1 MTTDDTDIIEE
12 LPPDQPQDIGP
23 GDLLGRKREALGL
36 GIRQVAD
43 DLHITMHY
51 VKALESNAFDK
62 LPGDVFVRGYIR
74 SYANLL
80 HLDPQIIINLYD
92 EYTQQNR
99 GSEEQAFQV
108 LATRRGDRNLPWV
121 LVSGVAFVVIA
132 VALWFFGAG
141 GSDSSLASNAVQRN
155 APGNGAS
162 AATLENVGSTLAT
175 DPVALFDAPAPAP
188 AVTRGNPVLRMSQD
202 QLEELPS
209 GDESAPV
216 STEAATIAELAPADE
231 AAATAAELSAP
242 EEAPAAQGLTPDE
255 LAAVPESAPAAELPA
270 AQEAPAAAREA
281 VVADAPVLS
290 GRLINIDAG
299 GADVLQIVFNGVS
312 SVQVDD
318 GTDKQIY
325 RDTRGAGDV
334 LRITGSVP
342 FDISLGDAGAVELS
356 LNGNPVEFRS
366 SIRTDNSARLTIGL

>member
-12 LPPDQPQDIGP
+12 LPPDQAQDIGP
-23 GDLLGRKREALGL
+23 GELLGRKREALGL
-36 GIRQVAD
+36 EIRQVAD

-62 LPGDVFVRGYIR
+62 LPGDVFVRGYLR

-80 HLDPQIIINLYD
+80 QLDPLTIINLYGD
-92 EYTQQNR
+92 YINQNR
-99 GSEEQAFQV
+99 GSEEQAYQV
-108 LATRRGDRNLPWV
+108 LAKRRSDRNLPWV
-121 LVSGVAFVVIA
+121 MVSGVAFVVIA
-132 VALWFFGAG
+132 IALWFFGAG
-141 GSDSSLASNAVQRN
+141 GSESSPASNAVQRN
-155 APGNGAS
+155 VPGNGAA
-162 AATLENVGSTLAT
+162 AATLDSVGSTLAT
-175 DPVALFDAPAPAP
+175 DPVALFDAPAPA
-188 AVTRGNPVLRMSQD
+188 TQSNPVLRTPAD
-202 QLEELPS
+202 QALPS
-209 GDESAPV
+209 SDEVTDSLASASAEAET
-216 STEAATIAELAPADE
+216 STELVVADE
-231 AAATAAELSAP
+231 AAASAAALLAAEGV
-242 EEAPAAQGLTPDE
+242 PAAQDLTPDE
-255 LAAVPESAPAAELPA
+255 LAAEPAVAEESPV
-270 AQEAPAAAREA
+270 AQEASA
-281 VVADAPVLS
+281 VADQAAGEASVLV

-299 GADVLQIVFNGVS
+299 GGDVLQIVFNGVS

-356 LNGNPVEFRS
+356 LNGDPVEFTS

>member
-12 LPPDQPQDIGP
+12 LPPDQSQDIGP
-23 GDLLGRKREALGL
+23 GELLGRKREALGL
-36 GIRQVAD
+36 DIRQVAD

-62 LPGDVFVRGYIR
+62 LPGDVFVRGYLR

-80 HLDPQIIINLYD
+80 QLDPQIIINLYD
-92 EYTQQNR
+92 DYTNQSR
-99 GSEEQAFQV
+99 GSEEQAYQV
-108 LATRRGDRNLPWV
+108 LAKRRSDRNLPWV
-121 LVSGVAFVVIA
+121 MVSGVAFVVIA

-141 GSDSSLASNAVQRN
+141 GSESSPASNAVQRN
-155 APGNGAS
+155 GPGNGAS
-162 AATLENVGSTLAT
+162 AATLDNVGSPLAA
-175 DPVALFDAPAPAP
+175 DPVALFDVPEPA
-188 AVTRGNPVLRMSQD
+188 TQSNPVLRTPAD
-202 QLEELPS
+202 QAPLPS
-209 GDESAPV
+209 SDGLAESLAPV
-216 STEAATIAELAPADE
+216 SADAETTELVLADE
-231 AAATAAELSAP
+231 AAASAAALLA
-242 EEAPAAQGLTPDE
+242 EESPAAQGLTPDE
-255 LAAVPESAPAAELPA
+255 LAAE
-270 AQEAPAAAREA
+270 PAAAEESSVAQEVPVAARETA
-281 VVADAPVLS
+281 EEAPVLV

-299 GADVLQIVFNGVS
+299 GDDVLQIVFNGVS

-356 LNGNPVEFRS
+356 LNGSPVEFRS

>member
-12 LPPDQPQDIGP
+12 LPPDQAQDVGP
-23 GDLLGRKREALGL
+23 GELLGRKREALGL

-80 HLDPQIIINLYD
+80 QLDPQILINLYD
-92 EYTQQNR
+92 DYTDQSR
-99 GSEEQAFQV
+99 GSEEQAYQA
-108 LATRRGDRNLPWV
+108 LARRRSDRNLPWV

-132 VALWFFGAG
+132 VALWFFGGG
-141 GSDSSLASNAVQRN
+141 GSDSAPASNAVQRSG
-155 APGNGAS
+155 PGNGAN
-162 AATLENVGSTLAT
+162 AATLDNVGSTLAT
-175 DPVALFDAPAPAP
+175 DPVTLFEAPAPAS
-188 AVTRGNPVLRMSQD
+188 AVTQANPVQPSAQE
-202 QLEELPS
+202 QPSLPGEAS
-209 GDESAPV
+209 ESLAP
-216 STEAATIAELAPADE
+216 AAVEDPTVPELALADE
-231 AAATAAELSAP
+231 AAASAAEPLTPAEP
-242 EEAPAAQGLTPDE
+242 PAAQGLTPEE
-255 LAAVPESAPAAELPA
+255 LAAEPESASEGLSAAPEVAAE
-270 AQEAPAAAREA
+270 AREA
-281 VVADAPVLS
+281 VEDAPVLT

-299 GADVLQIVFNGVS
+299 GDDVLQIVFNGVS

-318 GTDKQIY
+318 GSDKQIY

-356 LNGNPVEFRS
+356 LNGDPIEFRS
-366 SIRTDNSARLTIGL
+366 SIRSDNSARLTIGL

>member
-12 LPPDQPQDIGP
+12 LPPDQAQDIGP
-23 GDLLGRKREALGL
+23 GELLGRKREALGL
-36 GIRQVAD
+36 EIRQVAD

-62 LPGDVFVRGYIR
+62 LPGDVFVRGYLR

-80 HLDPQIIINLYD
+80 QLDPLTIINLYGD
-92 EYTQQNR
+92 YTNQNR
-99 GSEEQAFQV
+99 GSEEQAYQV
-108 LATRRGDRNLPWV
+108 LAKRRSDRNLPWV
-121 LVSGVAFVVIA
+121 MVSGVAFVVIA
-132 VALWFFGAG
+132 IALWFFGAG
-141 GSDSSLASNAVQRN
+141 GSESSPASNAVQRN
-155 APGNGAS
+155 VPGNGAA
-162 AATLENVGSTLAT
+162 AATLDSVGSTLAT
-175 DPVALFDAPAPAP
+175 DPVALFDAPAPA
-188 AVTRGNPVLRMSQD
+188 TQSNPVLRTPAD
-202 QLEELPS
+202 QALPS
-209 GDESAPV
+209 SDEVTDSLASASAEAET
-216 STEAATIAELAPADE
+216 STELVVADE
-231 AAATAAELSAP
+231 AAASAAALLAAEGV
-242 EEAPAAQGLTPDE
+242 PAAQDLTPDE
-255 LAAVPESAPAAELPA
+255 LAAEPAVAEESPV
-270 AQEAPAAAREA
+270 AQEASA
-281 VVADAPVLS
+281 VADQAAGEASVLV

-299 GADVLQIVFNGVS
+299 GGDVLQIVFNGVS

-356 LNGNPVEFRS
+356 LNGDPVEFTS